1 MVGGGGLADNAI
13 LAWSDD
19 PGVSGPCRSER
30 RFAYLTDL
38 EVLPMVSFFA
48 LLLVCQL
55 AGEVLV
61 VATGVPLP
69 GPVVGMVIL
78 FVGLSLRGEI
88 PARLERLGQGLLSN
102 LSLLFV
108 PAGVGVMIHAEL
120 VGAEIIPIAVSLLVS
135 TLLAIVVTGWVMQK
149 LSAESDQ

>member
-1 MVGGGGLADNAI
+1 
-13 LAWSDD
+13 
-19 PGVSGPCRSER
+19 
-30 RFAYLTDL
+30 
-38 EVLPMVSFFA
+38 MVSFFA

-55 AGEVLV
+55 AGEVFV

-78 FVGLSLRGEI
+78 FIGLSLRGEI
-88 PARLERLGQGLLSN
+88 PTRLERLGQGLLSN

-120 VGAEIIPIAVSLLVS
+120 VGAEIIPIAVSLLLS
-135 TLLAIVVTGWVMQK
+135 TLLTIVVTGWIMQK
-149 LSAESDQ
+149 LTAGSDQ

>member
-1 MVGGGGLADNAI
+1 
-13 LAWSDD
+13 
-19 PGVSGPCRSER
+19 
-30 RFAYLTDL
+30 
-38 EVLPMVSFFA
+38 MVSFFA

-55 AGEVLV
+55 AGEVFV
-61 VATGVPLP
+61 MATGVPLP

-78 FVGLSLRGEI
+78 FIGLSLRGEI
-88 PARLERLGQGLLSN
+88 PPRLERLGQGLLSN

>member
-1 MVGGGGLADNAI
+1 
-13 LAWSDD
+13 
-19 PGVSGPCRSER
+19 
-30 RFAYLTDL
+30 
-38 EVLPMVSFFA
+38 MVSFFA

-55 AGEVLV
+55 AGEVFV

-78 FVGLSLRGEI
+78 FIGLSLRGEI
-88 PARLERLGQGLLSN
+88 PTRLERLGQGLLSN

-120 VGAEIIPIAVSLLVS
+120 VGAEIIPIAVSLLLS
-135 TLLAIVVTGWVMQK
+135 TLLTIDDDGSYYRNVVARRIQLKVMLRQY
-149 LSAESDQ
+149 SRCRQ